1 MKAFKLDIEKYKK
14 YSNNSRSA
22 ILLILTTQG
31 LWALFVYRLSNG
43 IYRSKLPKILK
54 KIFLLGAVFSQKSIE
69 VLTGISL
76 PYAATI
82 GPRFYIA
89 HHGHIIIHPKAII
102 GENCNIAQGVTVG
115 VSGRGSKRGVPVI
128 GNNVFIAANAVVAGK
143 ISIGDNSVI
152 GANSLVVSNVESAT
166 TVVGVP
172 AVVINNNNSEGYI

>member
-1 MKAFKLDIEKYKK
+1 MKTFKLDIEKYKK
-14 YSNNSRSA
+14 YSDNKST
-22 ILLILTTQG
+22 ILLMLTTQG
-31 LWALFVYRLSNG
+31 LWALFVYRISNG
-43 IYRSKLPKILK
+43 IYRSGLPKILK
-54 KIFLLGAVFSQKSIE
+54 KILLLGAVFFQKTIE

-89 HHGHIIIHPKAII
+89 HHGHIIIHPKAIL

-115 VSGRGSKRGVPVI
+115 VSGRGAKRGVPVI
-128 GNNVFIAANAVVAGK
+128 GNNVFIAANAVIAGK
-143 ISIGDNSVI
+143 INIGDNSVI
-152 GANSLVVSNVESAT
+152 GANSLVVSDVENGT

>member
-1 MKAFKLDIEKYKK
+1 MKTFRLDIEKYKK
-14 YSNNSRSA
+14 YSDNKST

-31 LWALFVYRLSNG
+31 LWALFVYRISNAV
-43 IYRSKLPKILK
+43 YRSESPKIYK
-54 KIFLLGAVFSQKSIE
+54 KVLLLGAVFFQKIIE

-82 GPRFYIA
+82 GSRLYIA

-115 VSGRGSKRGVPVI
+115 VSGRGDKRGVPVI

-143 ISIGDNSVI
+143 ITIGDNSVI
-152 GANSLVVSNVESAT
+152 GANSLVVSNVENGT

>member
-1 MKAFKLDIEKYKK
+1 MKAFRLDIEKYKK
-14 YSNNSRSA
+14 YSNSKSA
-22 ILLILTTQG
+22 ILLMLTTQG
-31 LWALFVYRLSNG
+31 LWALFVYRISNG
-43 IYRSKLPKILK
+43 IYRSKLPKVLK
-54 KIFLLGAVFSQKSIE
+54 KVLLLVAVFFQKIIE

-89 HHGHIIIHPKAII
+89 HHGHIIIHPKAIL

-115 VSGRGSKRGVPVI
+115 VSGKGVKRGIPVI

-143 ISIGDNSVI
+143 INIGDNSVI
-152 GANSLVVSNVESAT
+152 GANSLVVSDVKNGT

>member
-14 YSNNSRSA
+14 YSDNKST
-22 ILLILTTQG
+22 ILLILSTQG
-31 LWALFVYRLSNG
+31 LWALFVYRISNT
-43 IYRSKLPKILK
+43 IYRSKLPNVFKKIL
-54 KIFLLGAVFSQKSIE
+54 LLGAVLFQKTIE

-76 PYAATI
+76 PYTATI

-115 VSGRGSKRGVPVI
+115 VSGRGAKRGVPII
-128 GNNVFIAANAVVAGK
+128 GNNVFIAANAVVVGK
-143 ISIGDNSVI
+143 IDVGDNSVI
-152 GANSLVVSNVESAT
+152 GANSLVVSNVENGT

-172 AVVINNNNSEGYI
+172 AVFINNNNSEGYI

>member
-1 MKAFKLDIEKYKK
+1 MKTFKLDIEKYKK
-14 YSNNSRSA
+14 YSDNKSA

-31 LWALFVYRLSNG
+31 LWALFVYRISNSV
-43 IYRSKLPKILK
+43 YRSKTPKMLK
-54 KIFLLGAVFSQKSIE
+54 KGLLLLAVFFQKVIE
-69 VLTGISL
+69 ILTGISL

-115 VSGRGSKRGVPVI
+115 ISGRGAKRGVPVI

-143 ISIGDNSVI
+143 ITIGNNSVI
-152 GANSLVVSNVESAT
+152 GANSLVVSNVENGT